1 MRVNSDASVRS
12 EGYLPKLCRNVEK
25 STYFNWNFQNF
36 RIKNENEKK
45 KKTKTKKITN
55 EKFTMVNIDL
65 KWVCLG
71 ISCKQITSDKRL
83 TVI

>member
-1 MRVNSDASVRS
+1 M
-12 EGYLPKLCRNVEK
+12 KM
-25 STYFNWNFQNF
+25 
-36 RIKNENEKK
+36 KK
-45 KKTKTKKITN
+45 KKNKTKKITN

>member
-12 EGYLPKLCRNVEK
+12 EGHLPKLCRNVEK
-25 STYFNWNFQNF
+25 STYFNWNSPNF
-36 RIKNENEKK
+36 RLENENKK
-45 KKTKTKKITN
+45 KKQKTKKITN